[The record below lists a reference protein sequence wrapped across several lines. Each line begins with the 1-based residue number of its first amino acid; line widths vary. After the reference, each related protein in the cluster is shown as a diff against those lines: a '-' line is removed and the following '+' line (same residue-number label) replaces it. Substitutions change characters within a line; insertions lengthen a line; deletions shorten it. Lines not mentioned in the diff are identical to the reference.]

1 MCTQLYADRSSV
13 RKRVFSVKVA
23 TVWFLNSGIS
33 MLFNPCT
40 SVLKLTERSWDGE
53 RPYWSYEDIGIFL
66 LVLSALSAL
75 LDVLSYLHLLPRSQ
89 LAHPGFALQTSV
101 IVTLMVVLYLVLK
114 LRYRQAVLR
123 PLGWIWRRRAFVI
136 IAPLVGG
143 FLAAGI
149 AFSLHGY
156 AHATGTMPFVGTKSP
171 VLPVTNVRMIPPYFS
186 EPTSVHQL
194 DFHGLVRQTQL
205 KLGFVKVGR
214 THLLLRIVGSAITLF
229 RHSHKVLI

>member
-1 MCTQLYADRSSV
+1 MCTQLYADRLSV

-33 MLFNPCT
+33 MLFNPCK

-75 LDVLSYLHLLPRSQ
+75 LDVLSCLHLLPHSQ
-89 LAHPGFALQTSV
+89 LAHPGFAPQTSV
-101 IVTLMVVLYLVLK
+101 IVTSMLVLYLVLK

-123 PLGWIWRRRAFVI
+123 PLGWIWPPRAFVI

-156 AHATGTMPFVGTKSP
+156 AHATGKMPFVGLVVLGLVLGP
-171 VLPVTNVRMIPPYFS
+171 VLEESFFRGCLFPVLACSLGPGSAVILTAF
-186 EPTSVHQL
+186 L
-194 DFHGLVRQTQL
+194 FALFHGPVNLVQ
-205 KLGFVKVGR
+205 
-214 THLLLRIVGSAITLF
+214 
-229 RHSHKVLI
+229 